1 MEEKEI
7 LESTETEKKKSKRHS
22 YKKDLDKALQEK
34 EELQDKLLR
43 LAAEYDNFRKRTE
56 REFALVRDNAKAD
69 VLNAV
74 LTVLDDLDR
83 SLEAGDKDPESI
95 LDGIKIIQ
103 KSFLKA
109 LESHG
114 LKVMES
120 VGDPFDPERHDALLQ
135 VESEE
140 YEPDHVVDEHVKGYM
155 LNDRVLRHAKV
166 VVSK

>member
-7 LESTETEKKKSKRHS
+7 LESIETEKKKTKKHS
-22 YKKDLDKALQEK
+22 YKKELEKTLQEK
-34 EELQDKLLR
+34 EELKDKLLR
-43 LAAEYDNFRKRTE
+43 LAAEFDNFRKRTE
-56 REFALVRDNAKAD
+56 REFALVRENAKAD
-69 VLNAV
+69 VISAV

-83 SLEAGDKDPESI
+83 SLEAGEQDPESV
-95 LDGIKIIQ
+95 LDGLKIIQ
-103 KSFLKA
+103 KSFLKS

-120 VGDPFDPERHDALLQ
+120 VGEPFDPEKHDALLQ
-135 VESEE
+135 VESDELD
-140 YEPDHVVDEHVKGYM
+140 PDHVVDEHVKGYK

>member
-1 MEEKEI
+1 MEEKEV
-7 LESTETEKKKSKRHS
+7 LEQTDKAKKKSKRNS
-22 YKKDLDKALQEK
+22 YKKDLEKALQEK

-83 SLEAGDKDPESI
+83 SLEAGDQDPELI

-103 KSFLKA
+103 KSFLKS
-109 LESHG
+109 LESQG
-114 LKVMES
+114 LKIMEA
-120 VGDPFDPERHDALLQ
+120 VGEPFDPEKHDALLQ
-135 VESEE
+135 VESDEH
-140 YEPDHVVDEHVKGYM
+140 EPDHVADEHVKGYM